1 MFPPCIGPREG
12 CPLSVLSLLCC
23 VTAVAARRSAPSDR
37 ARRLHML
44 HKGGRP
50 RPVLEH
56 MLQPLRALPNG
67 LTLILGPPR
76 SHILGPG
83 LCRLAGRHF
92 FALRMLTL
100 GVLCLL
106 KRSRR
111 PLDHV
116 LPPQSFDGNKALW
129 SLQMLGP
136 RGRWAR
142 FPTSR
147 PAFKDVVSPPPRAS
161 RPTTDGRSS
170 RSVRSFQGAPPPQA
184 RPICL
189 VCLAPMPESCIPAPA
204 LISLLPA
211 RRPPCSV
218 S

>member
-1 MFPPCIGPREG
+1 MGPREG
-12 CPLSVLSLLCC
+12 WPLSWLSLLCC

-92 FALRMLTL
+92 SALRMLTL
-100 GVLCLL
+100 GVLCIL

-111 PLDHV
+111 PLDHM
-116 LPPQSFDGNKALW
+116 LPPEKW
-129 SLQMLGP
+129 SCPVSALGP
-136 RGRWAR
+136 PDDGSAR
-142 FPTSR
+142 LMGQ
-147 PAFKDVVSPPPRAS
+147 VSNFSA
-161 RPTTDGRSS
+161 
-170 RSVRSFQGAPPPQA
+170 SFQGCRLSSSSSVPTDHRWPVKQVSA
-184 RPICL
+184 
-189 VCLAPMPESCIPAPA
+189 VIPGCAATTGSPY
-204 LISLLPA
+204 LPRLPRSHA
-211 RRPPCSV
+211 
-218 S
+218 